1 MIVGLCSRC
10 GRRNIGSVADGVFVC
25 IACTGPQGGPGEP
38 DAKPQPKVEAVQTRR
53 AA

>member
-1 MIVGLCSRC
+1 MIVGLCSIC
-10 GRRNIGSVADGVFVC
+10 GRRNLGSVAGGVFVC

-38 DAKPQPKVEAVQTRR
+38 ETDVEPELDRE